1 MPAAMS
7 DLFSA
12 STSLEQ
18 ISIIDGELAFAHQFY
33 SSEVAKELY
42 ASLLAETPW
51 RQDLITVWGKTY
63 LQPRLT
69 AWYGDVASS
78 YNYSGIALAPQ
89 PWTATLLKIKT
100 EIEALTMY
108 RYNSV
113 LLNLYRDQ
121 QDSVGWHSDNELEL
135 GHKPAIASV
144 SFGES
149 RIFKLRHKSKPEQK
163 TRNIELSSGSVLFM
177 AGSLQQHWEHAVL
190 KETRLHHPRINL
202 TFRKIQK

>member
-1 MPAAMS
+1 MS

-12 STSLEQ
+12 SASLEQ

-33 SSEVAKELY
+33 STEIANELY
-42 ASLLAETPW
+42 TSLLAETPW
-51 RQDLITVWGKTY
+51 RQELITVWGKTY

-69 AWYGDVASS
+69 AWYGDVESN
-78 YNYSGIALAPQ
+78 YNYSGIALEPH
-89 PWTATLLKIKT
+89 PWTATLLKIKN
-100 EIEALTMY
+100 EIEALTM
-108 RYNSV
+108 RRFNSV

-135 GHKPAIASV
+135 GHAPAIASV

-190 KETRLHHPRINL
+190 KETRLHRPRINL
-202 TFRKIQK
+202 TFRNIQN